1 MAASAEAVEDSDA
14 CFARCDTLV
23 TPQAAARCADGGEQ
37 AVGPVEQFVCEQGFS
52 VGFSM
57 GCTHLCLEQVVQQR
71 GGAALRATLPAPDSK
86 VQGAAR
92 DAVCR
97 SSSAGG
103 AGAEEAD
110 TRACSLGFA
119 RGVLEFL
126 QGQDGFAAD
135 GLAVDRWLADSAQ
148 IDSY

>member
-1 MAASAEAVEDSDA
+1 VEDADA

-23 TPQAAARCADGGEQ
+23 TPQAAARCVDGDQ
-37 AVGPVEQFVCEQGFS
+37 DVGLVEQFACEQGFS
-52 VGFSM
+52 VGLSM

-92 DAVCR
+92 EAVCR
-97 SSSAGG
+97 SSGAGG

-126 QGQDGFAAD
+126 QGQDSFAAG

-148 IDSY
+148 IDTY

>member
-1 MAASAEAVEDSDA
+1 MAAEDSDD

-23 TPQAAARCADGGEQ
+23 TPQAAARCAGGEE
-37 AVGPVEQFVCEQGFS
+37 AVGLVEQFACEQGFS

-57 GCTHLCLEQVVQQR
+57 GCTHLCLEQVIQQ
-71 GGAALRATLPAPDSK
+71 GEISPHLALPAPDSK

-97 SSSAGG
+97 SGGTDAGVDD
-103 AGAEEAD
+103 A
-110 TRACSLGFA
+110 RACNVGFA

-126 QGQDGFAAD
+126 QGRDGFSANAET
-135 GLAVDRWLADSAQ
+135 VDKWLLQMQHATGQDLMTAEA
-148 IDSY
+148 

>member
-1 MAASAEAVEDSDA
+1 MG
-14 CFARCDTLV
+14 L
-23 TPQAAARCADGGEQ
+23 
-37 AVGPVEQFVCEQGFS
+37 VEQFACEQGFS

-92 DAVCR
+92 EAVCR
-97 SSSAGG
+97 SSGAGGAGG

-148 IDSY
+148 IDTY

>member
-1 MAASAEAVEDSDA
+1 MG
-14 CFARCDTLV
+14 L
-23 TPQAAARCADGGEQ
+23 
-37 AVGPVEQFVCEQGFS
+37 VEQFACEQGFS
-52 VGFSM
+52 VGLSM

-92 DAVCR
+92 EAVCR
-97 SSSAGG
+97 SSGAGD

-119 RGVLEFL
+119 RGVLEFW
-126 QGQDGFAAD
+126 QGQDGFAVG

-148 IDSY
+148 IDTCVCVWRVRWAVCLLASCRRFRITGTVKSDDGDEI